1 MRYLK
6 YLFLLSFLFLVSCK
20 KDKVDGESLKSFQ
33 SSVNDMASSLTTIK
47 QIKFNEA
54 LYIIK
59 KFGTNAEGDIDQ
71 MNATAK
77 LLNGKNVAEILAL
90 ADSIAQKQGI
100 EWASTA
106 PPSLGE
112 MNIFEESKPTE
123 VDPNDIQASAISL
136 SVLPASVDS
145 ISGPKALMIIPRLV
159 DAQGNKIEF
168 SNAALETVLEVS
180 SGGAKIS
187 TSKNLMVNNN
197 FKGFYLK
204 LSSLPFDRIM
214 DNSIDVKVSVKT
226 AKKTLQMT
234 KTGISLNPNALNK
247 PVVTEPTEP
256 VTNPDGTVTNPDGTT
271 TTPTSPDGTTPPPVA
286 PVEAAKPLGD
296 PKASVS
302 KFIGSIGAKNLK
314 AAYEMSNNPSWGSYE
329 SFSNANSGFGAIKS
343 ISVKSV
349 NTANKTADQAT
360 VNANYTVT
368 DNAGK
373 NTDLNVTYTLKASA
387 DGWKITGYKINSA
400 K

>member
-1 MRYLK
+1 MR
-6 YLFLLSFLFLVSCK
+6 
-20 KDKVDGESLKSFQ
+20 
-33 SSVNDMASSLTTIK
+33 
-47 QIKFNEA
+47 A

-197 FKGFYLK
+197 FKGF
-204 LSSLPFDRIM
+204 I
-214 DNSIDVKVSVKT
+214 
-226 AKKTLQMT
+226 
-234 KTGISLNPNALNK
+234 
-247 PVVTEPTEP
+247 
-256 VTNPDGTVTNPDGTT
+256 
-271 TTPTSPDGTTPPPVA
+271 
-286 PVEAAKPLGD
+286 
-296 PKASVS
+296 
-302 KFIGSIGAKNLK
+302 
-314 AAYEMSNNPSWGSYE
+314 
-329 SFSNANSGFGAIKS
+329 
-343 ISVKSV
+343 
-349 NTANKTADQAT
+349 
-360 VNANYTVT
+360 
-368 DNAGK
+368 
-373 NTDLNVTYTLKASA
+373 
-387 DGWKITGYKINSA
+387 
-400 K
+400 

>member
-1 MRYLK
+1 
-6 YLFLLSFLFLVSCK
+6 
-20 KDKVDGESLKSFQ
+20 
-33 SSVNDMASSLTTIK
+33 
-47 QIKFNEA
+47 
-54 LYIIK
+54 
-59 KFGTNAEGDIDQ
+59 

-77 LLNGKNVAEILAL
+77 LLDGKNVAEILSL

-106 PPSLGE
+106 PPSLGD
-112 MNIFEESKPTE
+112 MNIFEESKPAE

-136 SVLPASVDS
+136 SVLPASLDS

-168 SNAALETVLEVS
+168 SNAALETVLE
-180 SGGAKIS
+180 
-187 TSKNLMVNNN
+187 
-197 FKGFYLK
+197 GFYLK

-256 VTNPDGTVTNPDGTT
+256 VTNPDGTT
-271 TTPTSPDGTTPPPVA
+271 TTPTSPDGTNPPPVA
-286 PVEAAKPLGD
+286 PVEAPKPLGD

-343 ISVKSV
+343 NQCKIFPKMKRQPPHSRCQKTSASEKERFALGGKSA
-349 NTANKTADQAT
+349 ANPGFIGTYNEYSGTKVGKLAAY
-360 VNANYTVT
+360 NAAVLEFKKGNFQKAYDMM
-368 DNAGK
+368 DNFSSSNKILMALKYGVMGDCLA
-373 NTDLNVTYTLKASA
+373 NLNKGDDALSQFEKAVSA
-387 DGWKITGYKINSA
+387 SDDD
-400 K
+400 

>member
-1 MRYLK
+1 MRYFK

-59 KFGTNAEGDIDQ
+59 KFGTNVEGDIEQ

-77 LLNGKNVAEILAL
+77 LLNGKNVPEILAL
-90 ADSIAQKQGI
+90 ADAIAQKQGI
-100 EWASTA
+100 EWSSTA

-112 MNIFEESKPTE
+112 MNIFADSKPTE
-123 VDPNDIQASAISL
+123 IDPNDIQAAGINIA
-136 SVLPASVDS
+136 VQPANVDS
-145 ISGPKALMIIPRLV
+145 ISGPKALMIVPRLV

-180 SGGAKIS
+180 SGGSKIS

-204 LSSLPFDRIM
+204 LSSLPVDRIM
-214 DNSIDVKVSVKT
+214 DNSIDIKVSVKT
-226 AKKTLQMT
+226 AKKVLQMT
-234 KTGISLNPNALNK
+234 KTGISLNPNALSK
-247 PVVTEPTEP
+247 PVTTEPTDP
-256 VTNPDGTVTNPDGTT
+256 TAVNPDGTITNPDGTT
-271 TTPTSPDGTTPPPVA
+271 TPANPDGTTTPPT
-286 PVEAAKPLGD
+286 PVEAPKALGD
-296 PKASVS
+296 PKTSVS
-302 KFIGSIGAKNLK
+302 KFIGNIGSKNLK
-314 AAYEMSNNPSWGSYE
+314 AAYEMSNNPSWGSYD
-329 SFSNANSGFGAIKS
+329 SFSNSNSGFGAVKS

-349 NTANKTADQAT
+349 STASKTADQAT

-368 DNAGK
+368 DNGGK
-373 NTDLNVTYTLKASA
+373 NTDLSVTYTLKASA